1 MTRRA
6 RGSRLGGRSI
16 PSMELRC
23 SGGHGEFTT
32 CLAEPE
38 DLREASARHGLHE
51 IVVIG
56 FCTLFCNG
64 EDLEYSGVWPGLLN

>member
-1 MTRRA
+1 
-6 RGSRLGGRSI
+6 
-16 PSMELRC
+16 MELRC
-23 SGGHGEFTT
+23 SGGHGEFAT

-64 EDLEYSGVWPGLLN
+64 DDLEYSNIAI